1 MTEQI
6 SCPNCSHEF
15 CRKCLAETWKRPI
28 GTFVKWRY
36 RAEEELFCCSC
47 STPNIASNWPVRK
60 IPKPKDQSHLRQMD
74 FFDKLILIIPTV
86 LVLMFAVGMPLV
98 P

>member
-1 MTEQI
+1 
-6 SCPNCSHEF
+6 
-15 CRKCLAETWKRPI
+15 
-28 GTFVKWRY
+28 
-36 RAEEELFCCSC
+36 
-47 STPNIASNWPVRK
+47 VRK